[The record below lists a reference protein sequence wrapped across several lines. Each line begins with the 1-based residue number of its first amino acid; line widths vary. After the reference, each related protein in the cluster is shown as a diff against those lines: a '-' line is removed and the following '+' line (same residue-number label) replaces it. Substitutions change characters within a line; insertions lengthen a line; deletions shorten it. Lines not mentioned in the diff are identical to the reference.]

1 MAIQHTSQLL
11 HWNYFLALEGDLERL
26 SRFVEFVPSNYKC
39 HSVEMVRLLL
49 SAGSEVDVVSK
60 AICGKLDPEKNPQNI
75 NQYKLILTKHIPK
88 LPSYTLSMP
97 RFGLDLK
104 PWINWRKSKNPDWWI
119 DHNGIKHDRANN
131 FNKAH
136 LKNTLNA
143 VGGLFLLLI
152 ELYRLES
159 QKIQLEPVP
168 KLYSAP
174 VSLIGRAHTL
184 DGRTVLHYEHEG

>member
-1 MAIQHTSQLL
+1 MAIPQTSHLL
-11 HWNYFLALEGDLERL
+11 HWNYFLSLEADLERL
-26 SRFVEFVPSNYKC
+26 SRFVEFVPANYKC

-49 SAGSEVDVVSK
+49 SAGSEVDVVAK
-60 AICGKLDPEKNPQNI
+60 AICYKLEPDKNPQNI
-75 NQYKLILTKHIPK
+75 NQYKAILKKHIPK
-88 LPSYTLSMP
+88 LPSYMLSMP

-104 PWINWRKSKNPDWWI
+104 PWTNWRGSKNPDWWT
-119 DHNGIKHDRANN
+119 DHNRIKHDRTNN

-152 ELYRLES
+152 ELYKLDS
-159 QKIQLEPVP
+159 LKVQLEPAP

-174 VSLIGRAHTL
+174 VSLVGRAHTL
-184 DGRTVLHYEHEG
+184 DGRTVLHYERE